1 MTAHTLPDDPVYAF
15 APEYDLPDQPQQ
27 IRIVFDGM
35 EGYVPTALVA
45 LTLADAERLCDRLN
59 ARLGLDRDAWT
70 VMAAASMHAE
80 DDDPDGSA
88 WH

>member
-35 EGYVPTALVA
+35 EGYVPTAMVA
-45 LTLADAERLCDRLN
+45 LTLVDAERLCDRLN
-59 ARLGLDRDAWT
+59 SRLGLDHEAWCAI
-70 VMAAASMHAE
+70 VGRSMAAGLHDASVH
-80 DDDPDGSA
+80 
-88 WH
+88 